1 MFVDDSFTSLFVVF
15 DSFSIILFFIFFNP
29 FGKTKT
35 MACGMW
41 SVMDMDKMKE
51 RCVSFEV
58 LDLIGLVVI

>member
-1 MFVDDSFTSLFVVF
+1 MFVDESFTSLFVVF

-41 SVMDMDKMKE
+41 RVMDIWIK
-51 RCVSFEV
+51 
-58 LDLIGLVVI
+58 